1 MVARR
6 MGLAACI
13 LAVLLLAVAL
23 VSGALAQTAQ
33 ATKPQVSDVWI
44 RLPAVAGRP
53 AAGYLMIMG
62 GTKAD
67 RLTGVT
73 SPLAARVEMHETKSE
88 GGAMRML
95 PVKNLDVAA
104 GSHIMFMPGDKH
116 LMLFGLSPTAKP
128 GAKIPLTLTFANSG
142 SVTVEATARAAGEAA
157 PSSPGHG
164 HH

>member
-6 MGLAACI
+6 MGLAACV

-23 VSGALAQTAQ
+23 VSGALAQPTPTAG
-33 ATKPQVSDVWI
+33 PQVSDAWI

-62 GTKAD
+62 GADAD

-73 SPLAARVEMHETKSE
+73 SPLAARVEMHETRAQ

-95 PVKNLDVAA
+95 PVKSLDVAA
-104 GSHIMFMPGDKH
+104 RSHIMFAPGAKH
-116 LMLFGLSPTAKP
+116 LMLFGLSPAAKS
-128 GAKIPLTLTFANSG
+128 GTKIPLTLTFTNG
-142 SVTVEATARAAGEAA
+142 GPVTVEATARAAGEA